1 MKMIDATLQELWAI
15 KDSIAKKHG
24 YDLDSLVHYL
34 REKYQS
40 SIETMQVYTSPTK
53 ESESALNLRTSAKDR
68 HA

>member
-1 MKMIDATLQELWAI
+1 MIDTTLQELWAI

-34 REKYQS
+34 REKYQLS
-40 SIETMQVYTSPTK
+40 VETMQVSNLTTK
-53 ESESALNLRTSAKDR
+53 ESESALNLRTSAKNI